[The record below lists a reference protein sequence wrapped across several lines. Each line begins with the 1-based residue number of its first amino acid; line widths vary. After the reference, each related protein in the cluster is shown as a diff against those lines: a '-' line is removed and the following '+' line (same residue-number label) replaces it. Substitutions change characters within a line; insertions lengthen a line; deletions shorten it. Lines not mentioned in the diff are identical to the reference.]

1 MIEQNYQGYLLAAHP
16 KRQESILRRGVMLV
30 IEHDKTGAIGLQI
43 NKPYTNDINFQTVM
57 ENVGLSSDH
66 DQPLYNG
73 GPDAT
78 NRIHVI
84 HSLDWYSPSTVKVT
98 DQIGVSHDVSILAA
112 IANNEGPEYFRAC
125 AGYWSWDDGELEQQ
139 LNLKKPNTH
148 RWELAPATLETVFE
162 CNELDQ
168 WHQCIDASTRNQVS
182 VWF

>member
-1 MIEQNYQGYLLAAHP
+1 MTKKHLVGQLLVANPLNP
-16 KRQESILRRGVMLV
+16 KDGQDHSVLMVVANSSSQSMAIQLNSPAKNLMLNSV
-30 IEHDKTGAIGLQI
+30 FSQLGLWYDGEDPVYYGGNVATG
-43 NKPYTNDINFQTVM
+43 
-57 ENVGLSSDH
+57 
-66 DQPLYNG
+66 
-73 GPDAT
+73 
-78 NRIHVI
+78 RIHVI
-84 HSLDWYSPSTVKVT
+84 HTLDWSGMTTIQLT
-98 DQIGVSHDVSILAA
+98 DQLGVTNDVSILAA
-112 IANNEGPEYFRAC
+112 MAHGEGPEYFRAC